1 LGEKLRDV
9 YSRAALRLP
18 KSSLISELER
28 ILMPASRPPWYQE
41 PLVQYNEHDMPQNR
55 NKG

>member
-1 LGEKLRDV
+1 MFVARV
-9 YSRAALRLP
+9 ALRLP

-55 NKG
+55 TKVR